1 MASADKVYERIRL
14 NADQLMET
22 YPTAARLLED
32 AMKEAMPWAMAL
44 AMQKRLPSLA
54 QLERLATQ
62 LIAIVAA
69 SQVDSP
75 PATDVK

>member
-1 MASADKVYERIRL
+1 MASDSKVYERIRL

-32 AMKEAMPWAMAL
+32 AMKEAM
-44 AMQKRLPSLA
+44 QKRLPSLT

-69 SQVDSP
+69 SQVDSS
-75 PATDVK
+75 PAADVK

>member
-1 MASADKVYERIRL
+1 
-14 NADQLMET
+14 
-22 YPTAARLLED
+22 
-32 AMKEAMPWAMAL
+32 MKEAMPWAMAL
-44 AMQKRLPSLA
+44 AMQKKIPSLA

-75 PATDVK
+75 PAVDVK

>member
-1 MASADKVYERIRL
+1 MTSENKVYERIRL
-14 NADQLMET
+14 NAGHLMET

-32 AMKEAMPWAMAL
+32 AMQEAMPWAMAL

-62 LIAIVAA
+62 LTAIVAA
-69 SQVDSP
+69 SQVDSS
-75 PATDVK
+75 PAADVK

>member
-1 MASADKVYERIRL
+1 MASGDKVYERIRL

-22 YPTAARLLED
+22 YPTATRLLED

-75 PATDVK
+75 PACRR